1 MRRPGAL
8 ACIRLPELGCAPRP
22 CPLKAALAELIGGL
36 TEGYVIDSN
45 QYAGGGQML
54 PVAYPILYPPPRKS
68 VPACV

>member
-8 ACIRLPELGCAPRP
+8 ACIRHPELGCAPRP

-54 PVAYPILYPPPRKS
+54 PVA
-68 VPACV
+68 